1 MSIDTK
7 LQQCTIPFK
16 DFLLKDLAEPEFA
29 KGYLETALQDFY
41 VDGNL
46 EVMLL
51 VIKNIAQAQGG
62 TENLKKWTRL
72 STHALTYLLNT
83 EHPPQLD
90 KVLDILSRL
99 KDSTYS
105 KRAGDKKEKKY
116 GTC

>member
-46 EVMLL
+46 EIMVL
-51 VIKNIAQAQGG
+51 VIKILHKHRAV
-62 TENLKKWTRL
+62 LKTLQSGHASAR
-72 STHALTYLLNT
+72 THS
-83 EHPPQLD
+83 P
-90 KVLDILSRL
+90 IF
-99 KDSTYS
+99 
-105 KRAGDKKEKKY
+105 
-116 GTC
+116 

>member
-46 EVMLL
+46 EIMVL

-62 TENLKKWTRL
+62 TENLTKWTRL
-72 STHALTYLLNT
+72 STHALTYLLQP
-83 EHPPQLD
+83 EDSLQWD
-90 KVLDILSRL
+90 KVLDILSTL
-99 KDSTYS
+99 KDSCHS
-105 KRAGDKKEKKY
+105 KHAGDKKEQKY
-116 GTC
+116 GNC

>member
-62 TENLKKWTRL
+62 TENLTKWTRL
-72 STHALTYLLNT
+72 STHALNYLLQP
-83 EHPPQLD
+83 EDSLQWD
-90 KVLDILSRL
+90 KVLDILSKL
-99 KDSTYS
+99 SLVEQADACTLP
-105 KRAGDKKEKKY
+105 
-116 GTC
+116 